1 MATDRLSINFVVS
14 NMKKKSNKPLFAA
27 TCVTCGAVATEL
39 NPLYKMRKE
48 KRTKL
53 FCGIDAA
60 EAEQNGW
67 IHVK

>member
-1 MATDRLSINFVVS
+1 MSERSR
-14 NMKKKSNKPLFAA
+14 KSSKPLFTA
-27 TCVTCGAVATEL
+27 TCVTCGTPATEL

-53 FCGIDAA
+53 FCGVCAS

-67 IHVK
+67 KHVT

>member
-1 MATDRLSINFVVS
+1 MN
-14 NMKKKSNKPLFAA
+14 KKPSKPLFAA
-27 TCVTCGAVATEL
+27 TCVTCGAVASEL

-53 FCGIDAA
+53 FCGMCSS

-67 IHVK
+67 THKQ